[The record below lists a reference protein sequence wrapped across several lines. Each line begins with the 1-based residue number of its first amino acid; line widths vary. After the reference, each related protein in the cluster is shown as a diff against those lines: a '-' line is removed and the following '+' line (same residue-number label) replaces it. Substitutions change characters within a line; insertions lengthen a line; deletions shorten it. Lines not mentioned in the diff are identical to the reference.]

1 MSDVDKYPSG
11 SGVNA
16 EPSET
21 KLDFKEELSKL
32 SLDDTNSV
40 VMASGILHALG
51 IRESHDVDIIVGKDV
66 FEMLRGNEN
75 LAERTNEFG
84 NPILVNDT
92 VDISLGWV
100 QDSNLSFI
108 YEDLL
113 KDKHTVVIDGVRY
126 LSLETLL
133 EAKKIWGR
141 EKDLEDIRLI
151 EEYLEKNK

>member
-1 MSDVDKYPSG
+1 M
-11 SGVNA
+11 
-16 EPSET
+16 
-21 KLDFKEELSKL
+21 LDFKKELSKL
-32 SLDDTNSV
+32 SLDETNSV

-75 LAERTNEFG
+75 LEERTNEFG

-100 QDSNLSFI
+100 QNPNLSFI